1 MGQPM
6 EGIRI
11 LEVAEHTF
19 VPAAS
24 AILADWGADV
34 VKIEHVERGDAS
46 RGLVSSGMAFF
57 GGDVN
62 IIFEHANRGKRSL
75 ALDLTSEEGRAILYR
90 LAATAD
96 VFLTNKLPGVRTRL
110 QIDVDDIRAHNESI
124 VYVRGSGYGARG
136 PDSDAGGYDILGF
149 WHRSGHSVSMK
160 STDMANVP
168 GMPAPAYG
176 DCVGAMTIAGGIAA
190 ALVQRA
196 RTGEGELVDVSLLAA
211 GMWAMS
217 PGVSLTAQNGPSPER
232 PPARSNMSPFNSLT
246 ACYTTSDGKRIAL
259 SMLQGFVYWPEV
271 CRRIGREDLIDD
283 PRFTT
288 NEAFI
293 ASTAESVAILEEAFA
308 GRTQQEWKAQ
318 LHGMAGQWTPVQSTY
333 ELLEDPQVEANTY
346 LQKLENAGG
355 HEYTLVS
362 TPVQFGETAA
372 PTRRAPE
379 FNEHGDDI
387 LIEDLGMD
395 WDTIIDLKTR
405 GVLS

>member
-1 MGQPM
+1 MSQPM
-6 EGIRI
+6 AGIRI

-46 RGLVSSGMAFF
+46 RGLVSTGMSFF

-75 ALDLTSEEGRAILYR
+75 ALDLTSDEGRAILYR
-90 LAATAD
+90 LAETAD
-96 VFLTNKLPGVRTRL
+96 VFLTNKMPSVRAKL
-110 QIDVDDIRAHNESI
+110 HIEPEDIRAHNESI

-149 WHRSGHSVSMK
+149 WHRAGHSVSMK
-160 STDMANVP
+160 SSDMKHVP
-168 GMPAPAYG
+168 VMPAPAYG

-190 ALVQRA
+190 ALVQRE
-196 RTGEGELVDVSLLAA
+196 RSGKGELVDVSLLAA
-211 GMWAMS
+211 GMWALS

-232 PPARSNMSPFNSLT
+232 PPAKSNMSPYNSLT
-246 ACYTTSDGKRIAL
+246 ACYATSDGKWIAL
-259 SMLQGFVYWPEV
+259 SMLQGFVYWPEM

-288 NEAFI
+288 NEAFQ
-293 ASTAESVAILEEAFA
+293 ASTPESVAILEEAFA
-308 GRTQQEWKAQ
+308 ARTQAEWKER
-318 LHGMAGQWTPVQSTY
+318 LHGMAGQWTPVQSIY
-333 ELLEDPQVEANTY
+333 DLLSDPQVEANGY
-346 LQKLENAGG
+346 VQKLENAGG
-355 HEYTLVS
+355 FEYTLVS
-362 TPVQFGETAA
+362 TPVQFGEEAA

-379 FNEHGDDI
+379 FNEHGDNI
-387 LIEDLGMD
+387 LVEDLGMD